1 MAIAPPRG
9 LEGTDQELSLSP
21 SFLGGPSLLAEVSNE
36 ERRRRGCFASTSRA
50 EVRPAACSDAGSLG
64 PLFVATAL
72 AHKLHVS
79 ILSTL
84 VCGLQP

>member
-64 PLFVATAL
+64 PLFVASGPAQG
-72 AHKLHVS
+72 LHAGVVS
-79 ILSTL
+79 VL